1 MLFLNLIVASLLVV
15 LTFGIHFI
23 GLVGLSAGM
32 RRLGAH
38 PAKLTTLLGQGLAIL
53 SLVIAL
59 FALHAIEVWVYAVA
73 YLMLGALSGLEPALY
88 YSSSAFSTVGF
99 GDVTLGVNWRMLG
112 AAESLN
118 GFLLIGWST
127 AFLVSVTARVR
138 VFASDAEHLED

>member
-15 LTFGIHFI
+15 LTFSIHFI

-32 RRLGAH
+32 RRLGGH
-38 PAKLTTLLGQGLAIL
+38 PSNLKTVFGQGLAIL

-59 FALHAIEVWVYAVA
+59 FGLHALEIWVYALA
-73 YLMLGALSGLEPALY
+73 YLMLGGLTELEPALY

-99 GDVTLGVNWRMLG
+99 GDVALDKNWRMIG

-138 VFASDAEHLED
+138 VFSAASKHLED